1 MTESKKEYAQK
12 HYSFYPKGDIPIY
25 LAYGFRPIFL
35 LLAPYIV
42 ISIILW
48 AFTFSG
54 IINLPIKNLLNWHMY
69 EMIFG
74 VGIAGVIAF
83 FLTGVPEMF
92 VGTIPIVGRKL
103 FFIVA
108 LWLVCRISF
117 WFIDFFGVYFV
128 AFLNISLTIWIIALV
143 IKPIFQDKNK
153 RHISLAF
160 ALFAILFIQILFFL
174 SIADILAI
182 DAYSILLLSI
192 GFFIVLIFLAL
203 RRITMESINELLE
216 TQNIDETFYS
226 KAPRYN
232 LAIFCLIIYTIIEFL
247 FPNNSTLAYLA
258 LACFASILNILND
271 FILKDNNILFKPF
284 IIYLI
289 SILLMTSIGY
299 GFLGFDYLN
308 EDINALNHFRH
319 FLTTGTYGLVFYIV
333 MIIISTIHT
342 GRKIFTNIWL
352 SIGVLSIIL
361 ATFIR
366 SFISFYEE
374 YTIQAYLIS
383 SILWA
388 IPFIIYMKIFIPF
401 LLNPRADGIKG

>member
-12 HYSFYPKGDIPIY
+12 HYSFYPKCDVPIY
-25 LAYGFRPIFL
+25 LAYGFRPMFL

-128 AFLNISLTIWIIALV
+128 GFLNISLTIWIITLV

-284 IIYLI
+284 IIYLM
-289 SILLMTSIGY
+289 SIFIITAFGY
-299 GFLGFDYLN
+299 LFLAYDYLN
-308 EDINALNHFRH
+308 DEIYGINHFRH
-319 FLTTGTYGLVFYIV
+319 FLTTGTFGLVFYIV
-333 MIIISTIHT
+333 MIVISTIHT

-352 SIGVLSIIL
+352 NLGVILIIM
-361 ATFIR
+361 ATLIR
-366 SFISFYEE
+366 SLIPFYEE
-374 YTIQAYLIS
+374 YLIQAYILS

-388 IPFIIYMKIFIPF
+388 FAFIIYMKIFFPF
-401 LLNPRADGIKG
+401 LLSKRADGIKG

>member
-103 FFIVA
+103 LFIVA
-108 LWLVCRISF
+108 LWLICRISF

-128 AFLNISLTIWIIALV
+128 GFLNISLTIWIITLV

-153 RHISLAF
+153 
-160 ALFAILFIQILFFL
+160 
-174 SIADILAI
+174 
-182 DAYSILLLSI
+182 
-192 GFFIVLIFLAL
+192 
-203 RRITMESINELLE
+203 
-216 TQNIDETFYS
+216 
-226 KAPRYN
+226 
-232 LAIFCLIIYTIIEFL
+232 
-247 FPNNSTLAYLA
+247 
-258 LACFASILNILND
+258 
-271 FILKDNNILFKPF
+271 
-284 IIYLI
+284 
-289 SILLMTSIGY
+289 
-299 GFLGFDYLN
+299 
-308 EDINALNHFRH
+308 
-319 FLTTGTYGLVFYIV
+319 
-333 MIIISTIHT
+333 
-342 GRKIFTNIWL
+342 
-352 SIGVLSIIL
+352 
-361 ATFIR
+361 
-366 SFISFYEE
+366 
-374 YTIQAYLIS
+374 
-383 SILWA
+383 
-388 IPFIIYMKIFIPF
+388 
-401 LLNPRADGIKG
+401 

>member
-108 LWLVCRISF
+108 LWLICRISF

-128 AFLNISLTIWIIALV
+128 GFLNISLTIWIITLV

-174 SIADILAI
+174 SVADIWEI
-182 DAYSILLLSI
+182 DSYSILLLSL
-192 GFFIVLIFLAL
+192 GFFIVLMLLAL
-203 RRITMESINELLE
+203 RRITMESINELFE
-216 TQNIDETFYS
+216 AQNIDDTFYA

-232 LAIFCLIIYTIIEFL
+232 LAIFCVITYTIVEF
-247 FPNNSTLAYLA
+247 FFSNNSILAYLA

-284 IIYLI
+284 VIYLM
-289 SILLMTSIGY
+289 SIFIITALGY
-299 GFLGFDYLN
+299 LFLAYDYLN
-308 EDINALNHFRH
+308 DEIYGINHFRH
-319 FLTTGTYGLVFYIV
+319 FLTTGTFGLVFYIV
-333 MIIISTIHT
+333 MMIISTIHT

-352 SIGVLSIIL
+352 NLGVILIII

-366 SFISFYEE
+366 SLIPFYEE
-374 YTIQAYLIS
+374 YLIEAYILS
-383 SILWA
+383 SVIWA
-388 IPFIIYMKIFIPF
+388 FAFVIYMKIFFPF
-401 LLNPRADGIKG
+401 LLSKRADGIEG

>member
-1 MTESKKEYAQK
+1 MTKSKKEYAQK

-25 LAYGFRPIFL
+25 LSYGFRPMFL

-54 IINLPIKNLLNWHMY
+54 MINLPIKNLLNWHMY

-128 AFLNISLTIWIIALV
+128 GFLNISLTIWIITLV

-182 DAYSILLLSI
+182 NAYSILLLSI

-271 FILKDNNILFKPF
+271 FILKDNNIFFKPF
-284 IIYLI
+284 IIYLM
-289 SILLMTSIGY
+289 SIFIITAFGY
-299 GFLGFDYLN
+299 LFLAYDYLN
-308 EDINALNHFRH
+308 DEIYGINHFRH
-319 FLTTGTYGLVFYIV
+319 FLTTGTFGLVFYIV

-352 SIGVLSIIL
+352 NLGVVLIIM
-361 ATFIR
+361 ATLIR
-366 SFISFYEE
+366 SLIPFYEE
-374 YTIQAYLIS
+374 YLIQAYILS

-388 IPFIIYMKIFIPF
+388 FAFIIFMKIFFPF
-401 LLNPRADGIKG
+401 LLSKRADGIKG